1 MAQHRRRRDIDQE
14 RRQTYS
20 VHEQTQGIVALYV
33 GLDEDGEDKG
43 EVQALWVSDILT
55 RTSAAGMVIQAS
67 LEPDVRV
74 SDR

>member
-43 EVQALWVSDILT
+43 EV
-55 RTSAAGMVIQAS
+55 
-67 LEPDVRV
+67 
-74 SDR
+74 